1 MIDRHLKP
9 RGNILIFTIFI
20 LFASALLGILV
31 SVMMRDFLKY
41 SNEIAHY
48 HQANALAKS
57 ASELGF
63 LMIWESRAGFD
74 FEWNGEGLIKANF
87 SCPVE
92 KNEKEECWLS
102 RSFSLEING
111 LKDKISTT
119 LKAGQSL
126 TLPRFYHKASDFK
139 LTNVTPRSST
149 PKLENKDE
157 NLKITIIKESD
168 WETQILNSVGL
179 NDQWADNTYYILSN
193 LNNADAKKIKVEGW
207 KNSPL
212 FDWHFTM
219 KVEGSYAGKTVSKEY
234 QINQSLPDFLQ
245 SDNYLTSPQS
255 S

>member
-57 ASELGF
+57 ASELWF

-74 FEWNGEGLIKANF
+74 FEWNGKDLINANF
-87 SCPVE
+87 SCPME
-92 KNEKEECWLS
+92 KNEKKECWLP
-102 RSFSLEING
+102 RSFSLAIDG
-111 LKDKISTT
+111 LKNQISTT

-139 LTNVTPRSST
+139 LTNVTPRSTT
-149 PKLENKDE
+149 PKLKNTDKD
-157 NLKITIIKESD
+157 LKITIIKESD
-168 WETQILNSVGL
+168 WETQVLNSVGL

-193 LNNADAKKIKVEGW
+193 LSDTNAKTVEVEWW

-219 KVEGSYAGKTVSKEY
+219 KVEGSYAGKTISKEY

>member
-57 ASELGF
+57 ASELWF

-92 KNEKEECWLS
+92 KNKKGECWLP
-102 RSFSLEING
+102 RSFSLKING
-111 LKDKISTT
+111 LKNQISTT

-126 TLPRFYHKASDFK
+126 TLPTFWHTVGDFK
-139 LTNVTPRSST
+139 LAGIQGRTQIPTVDNNSAFKHTIVQESKGETSIVNPETYQEGADNRYYIISNLDITNEKQLNVS
-149 PKLENKDE
+149 NKD
-157 NLKITIIKESD
+157 
-168 WETQILNSVGL
+168 W
-179 NDQWADNTYYILSN
+179 
-193 LNNADAKKIKVEGW
+193 
-207 KNSPL
+207 SPL
-212 FDWHFTM
+212 FDGTFNMTVKGKYGD
-219 KVEGSYAGKTVSKEY
+219 KVVSKEY